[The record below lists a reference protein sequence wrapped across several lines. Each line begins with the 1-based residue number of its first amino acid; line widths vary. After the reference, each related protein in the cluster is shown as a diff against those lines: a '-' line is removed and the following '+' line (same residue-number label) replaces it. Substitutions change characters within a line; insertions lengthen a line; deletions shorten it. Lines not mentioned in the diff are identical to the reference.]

1 MNQTDASV
9 LGAAWFSHLPSL
21 LMCVSGLKEAVGR
34 IKKMEG
40 HLELTGVK
48 EKTETVPSRCLQAQE
63 PDL

>member
-40 HLELTGVK
+40 HLELHRG
-48 EKTETVPSRCLQAQE
+48 EGEDRNRA
-63 PDL
+63 